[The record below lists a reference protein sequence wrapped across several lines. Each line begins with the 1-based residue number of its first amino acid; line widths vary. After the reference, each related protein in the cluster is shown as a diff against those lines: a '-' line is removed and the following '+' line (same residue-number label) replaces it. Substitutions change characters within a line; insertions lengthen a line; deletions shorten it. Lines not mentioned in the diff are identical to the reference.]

1 VEGSNGAC
9 NERDSM
15 LVVYRACVAG
25 HAVLPFTAVRY
36 TRGWFVQKRYMS
48 DISRKKVVLGVTG
61 GVAAYK
67 AAELVRRLGD
77 HGIDVHVV
85 MTQAACGFITPA
97 TMQALSGN
105 PVYTDM
111 WDARISNSMA
121 HIDLSRDK
129 AAIVIAPATADFMAK
144 IVHGHA
150 DDLLSTLC
158 LARDCPLLV
167 APAMNRQMW
176 DHPATQRNAAQLA
189 KDGVTLL
196 GPVSGDQACGETGAG
211 RMLEAPDIAD
221 AVAAFLAPK
230 TLAGVRVLMTAG
242 PTFEPIDA
250 VRGITN
256 RSSGKMGYAIA
267 RAALGAGA
275 KVTLI
280 SGPSNQPLPAGA
292 SVTPV
297 QSAAEMF
304 DAVKHNAKTADIF
317 IGVAAVADY
326 RVDKPREHK
335 IKKTDRTQL
344 TLKLVPNPD
353 ILGWIAAQPKA
364 PFTVGFAA
372 ESQKLETYA
381 DEKRRRKKV
390 NLIVA
395 NLAQSAIGADD
406 NEVMLLDDSG
416 THRLPRAPKATV
428 AKEIVARIATLYKAS
443 KKRR

>member
-1 VEGSNGAC
+1 
-9 NERDSM
+9 
-15 LVVYRACVAG
+15 
-25 HAVLPFTAVRY
+25 
-36 TRGWFVQKRYMS
+36 MS
-48 DISRKKVVLGVTG
+48 DISSKKVILGVTG

-77 HGIDVHVV
+77 HDIDVHVV

-144 IVHGHA
+144 LVHGHA

-176 DHPATQRNAAQLA
+176 DHPATQRNAAQLV

-211 RMLEAPDIAD
+211 RMLEASNIAD

-230 TLAGVRVLMTAG
+230 TLTGVRILMTAG

-280 SGPSNQPLPAGA
+280 SGPSSQPLPAGA
-292 SVTPV
+292 SVTQV

-304 DAVKHNAKTADIF
+304 DAVKHNAKAADIF

-335 IKKTDRTQL
+335 IKKTDKSQL

-353 ILGWIAAQPKA
+353 ILGWIAEQPKA

-416 THRLPRAPKATV
+416 TQKLMRAPKDVV
-428 AKEIVARIATLYKAS
+428 AREIVARIAALYKAG
-443 KKRR
+443 KKHR

>member
-1 VEGSNGAC
+1 
-9 NERDSM
+9 M
-15 LVVYRACVAG
+15 
-25 HAVLPFTAVRY
+25 T
-36 TRGWFVQKRYMS
+36 
-48 DISRKKVVLGVTG
+48 DITSKKIVLGITG

-67 AAELVRRLGD
+67 AAELVRRLGE
-77 HGIDVHVV
+77 HGITVHVV
-85 MTQAACGFITPA
+85 MTQAACGFITPS
-97 TMQALSGN
+97 TLQALSGN

-111 WDARISNSMA
+111 WDTRIHNSMA
-121 HIDLSRDK
+121 HIELSRDK

-144 IVHGHA
+144 LVHGHA

-176 DHPATQRNAAQLA
+176 DHPATQRNVMQLD

-196 GPVSGDQACGETGAG
+196 GPASGDQACGEIGAG
-211 RMLEAPDIAD
+211 RMLEAQDIAD

-230 TLAGVRVLMTAG
+230 TLSGLTVLMTAG
-242 PTFEPIDA
+242 PTFEPRDA

-267 RAALGAGA
+267 RAAIGAGA

-280 SGPSNQPLPAGA
+280 SGPSSQPVPVGA
-292 SVTPV
+292 SVTNV

-304 DAVKHNAKTADIF
+304 AAVKLNAKQADIF

-326 RVDKPREHK
+326 RVEKPREHK
-335 IKKTDRTQL
+335 IKKTDKAAL

-353 ILGWIAAQPKA
+353 ILAWVAAQPKP

-372 ESQKLETYA
+372 ESQNLETYA

-395 NLAQSAIGADD
+395 NLAQNAIGADD

-416 THRLPRAPKATV
+416 THKLMRAPKEAV
-428 AKEIVARIATLYKAS
+428 AKEIVARIAALYGAAK
-443 KKRR
+443 

>member
-1 VEGSNGAC
+1 
-9 NERDSM
+9 M
-15 LVVYRACVAG
+15 
-25 HAVLPFTAVRY
+25 T
-36 TRGWFVQKRYMS
+36 
-48 DISRKKVVLGVTG
+48 DISSKKVVLGVTG

-67 AAELVRRLGD
+67 AAELVRRLGE
-77 HGIDVHVV
+77 HGIEVHVV

-97 TMQALSGN
+97 TLQALSGN

-111 WDARISNSMA
+111 WDARIANAMA
-121 HIDLSRDK
+121 HIELSRDK
-129 AAIVIAPATADFMAK
+129 AALVIAPATADFMAK
-144 IVHGHA
+144 LVHGHA

-158 LARDCPLLV
+158 LARDCALLV

-176 DHPATQRNAAQLA
+176 EHPATRRNVAQLET
-189 KDGVTLL
+189 DGVTVL
-196 GPVSGDQACGETGAG
+196 GPASGDQACGETGAG
-211 RMLEAPDIAD
+211 RMLEAQEIAD

-230 TLAGVRVLMTAG
+230 TLAGVHVLMTAG

-267 RAALGAGA
+267 RAAMGAGA
-275 KVTLI
+275 KVTLV
-280 SGPSNQPLPAGA
+280 SGPSSQPLPAGA
-292 SVTPV
+292 SVTHV

-304 DAVKHNAKTADIF
+304 DAVKRNANDADIF

-335 IKKTDRTQL
+335 IKKTDQSQL
-344 TLKLVPNPD
+344 TLKLVPNAD
-353 ILGWIAAQPKA
+353 ILGWIAAQPKP

-372 ESQKLETYA
+372 ESQNLETYA

-395 NLAQSAIGADD
+395 NLAQNAIGADD

-416 THRLPRAPKATV
+416 THKLARAPKDVV
-428 AKEIVARIATLYKAS
+428 AKEIVTRIAALYGNRKN
-443 KKRR
+443 KRR